1 MLPLI
6 MLPIISRGIQPYT
19 LISESEEILDEVD
32 FPIIVAELVV
42 GTFHAIVD
50 VSIRQMEAYADLPE
64 KVAKTMDEFIPLRSR
79 GSSLLLTLVDAFRQ
93 LFNPLS
99 KF

>member
-6 MLPIISRGIQPYT
+6 MLHIFSRGIQPYT
-19 LISESEEILDEVD
+19 LISEEILDEVD

-64 KVAKTMDEFIPLRSR
+64 KVAKTMDGFITAAELAS
-79 GSSLLLTLVDAFRQ
+79 GSSRQ
-93 LFNPLS
+93 PWC
-99 KF
+99 